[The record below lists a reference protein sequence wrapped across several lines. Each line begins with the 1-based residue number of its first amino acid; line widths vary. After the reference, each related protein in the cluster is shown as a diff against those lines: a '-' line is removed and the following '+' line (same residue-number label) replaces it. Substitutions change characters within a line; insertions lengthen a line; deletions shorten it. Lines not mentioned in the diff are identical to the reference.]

1 MMDQVIPRWGIHK
14 QEQGTCKKL
23 SFQLIANS
31 RAAMDEFRTVNVLLL
46 HGLRGRG
53 TTMVKRMQE
62 ILLEWSLRLAGVD
75 IGQDGL
81 LLEYMTRRIV

>member
-1 MMDQVIPRWGIHK
+1 MMDQVMPRWDMHK

-23 SFQLIANS
+23 SFKLIANR

-53 TTMVKRMQE
+53 KTLVKRMQE
-62 ILLEWSLRLAGVD
+62 ILLEWWLRLAGVD